1 MQKLWEL
8 SEADALVA
16 VKAIRDELIRRGKVA
31 VIAVSDSHG
40 ELILLQRMDGAP
52 LPSVGVAT
60 RKVLTAT
67 RERQETG
74 KLGQGFKANG
84 WQMANSDPQFTG
96 WDGGIPVVYEGQVV
110 GAVAVSGLD
119 QDEDAELARLG
130 VSKIVSEGS
139 RQG

>member
-16 VKAIRDELIRRGKVA
+16 VKAIRDELVKRGKVA

-52 LPSVGVAT
+52 LPSVSVAT

-74 KLGQGFKANG
+74 ALGQGFKANG

-96 WDGGIPVVYEGQVV
+96 WDGGVPVVYEGQVV

-119 QDEDAELARLG
+119 QTEDAELARLG
-130 VSKIVSEGS
+130 VARIVSAGS

>member
-8 SEADALVA
+8 GEADALLA
-16 VKAIRDELIRRGKVA
+16 VGVIREELVRRGKNA
-31 VIAVSDSHG
+31 VVAVSDSHG

-52 LPSVGVAT
+52 LPSINVAT
-60 RKVLTAT
+60 RKALTAV

-74 KLGQGFKANG
+74 ALGQGFKANG

-96 WDGGIPVVYEGQVV
+96 WDGGIPVVYEGHVV

-119 QDEDAELARLG
+119 QAEDAELARLG
-130 VSKIVSEGS
+130 VAKIVAAQTRLG
-139 RQG
+139 

>member
-16 VKAIRDELIRRGKVA
+16 VQAIREELVRRGKVA

-40 ELILLQRMDGAP
+40 ELILLQRMDGTP
-52 LPSVGVAT
+52 LPSISVAT

-74 KLGQGFKANG
+74 ALGKGFKANG
-84 WQMANSDPQFTG
+84 WQMANSDPEFTG

-119 QDEDAELARLG
+119 QAEDAELARLG
-130 VSKIVSEGS
+130 VAKIVAAQT
-139 RQG
+139 RLN

>member
-1 MQKLWEL
+1 MQKLWEMG
-8 SEADALVA
+8 EADALA
-16 VKAIRDELIRRGKVA
+16 AAEAIRDELVKRGKVA

-74 KLGQGFKANG
+74 ALGQGFKANG

-130 VSKIVSEGS
+130 VAKIVSS
-139 RQG
+139 QTRLS